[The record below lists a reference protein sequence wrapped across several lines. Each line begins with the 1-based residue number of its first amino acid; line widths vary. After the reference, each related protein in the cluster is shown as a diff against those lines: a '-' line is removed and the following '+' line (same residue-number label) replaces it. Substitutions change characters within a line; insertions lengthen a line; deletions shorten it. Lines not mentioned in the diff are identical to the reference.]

1 MFDLIIRGAEIC
13 DGTGAA
19 RRSGDIAIAGG
30 QIAALGDVTGGA
42 RRELRADGLV
52 AAPGFIDVHT
62 HYDCQVSWDPA
73 LTPSSWHGV
82 TSVVMGNCGFTIAPC
97 RPDHRELLMEM
108 LLYVE
113 GMPTEALRAGVRW
126 EWETFP
132 QYLDAVERA
141 RPAINVAAFVGHSA
155 VRYFVMGD
163 AAVERAATP
172 DELGRMQDI
181 VRQAMHAGAIGF
193 STSES
198 PTHFF
203 GSGTPVPSRVAPRD
217 EIVALSR
224 VLAELGRGIIEVA
237 PLHLIGATDDK
248 LADQEFYVEVARASG
263 RPVTWA
269 PLLANPFDPAGALT
283 LIEASAA
290 AQRRGAA
297 VYPQVGCRPLE
308 VRVSFD
314 TAGIAIANNPFWKPI
329 LDLPKAERRA
339 RLGDPAFRTQ
349 IREMSSA
356 HFVAALGR
364 SWQLILVRFS
374 PLPQHAELV
383 DRSIAEIA
391 AARGAD
397 AVDTLLDLALES
409 DLACQFG
416 IPIMN
421 VDEDVVGQLLRHPAG
436 IVALSDAGAHV
447 DTLADQGFTTT
458 LLAHWVRELGVLRL
472 EDAVRL
478 VTSVPAALYGLTGRG
493 MLRAGAAADVVLFDA
508 TRVDLER
515 TELVHDLPGGAARL
529 VQRPIGIEHV
539 IVNGEVLIESTQ
551 QTTARSGHL
560 LRSARQAENCLDQG

>member
-13 DGTGAA
+13 DGTGAPRA
-19 RRSGDIAIAGG
+19 AGDIAVLDGR
-30 QIAALGDVTGGA
+30 IAALGRMTGSA
-42 RRELRADGLV
+42 RRELRGDGLI

-82 TSVVMGNCGFTIAPC
+82 TSVVMGNCGFSIAPC
-97 RPDHRELLMEM
+97 RPTHRELLMEM

-113 GMPTEALRAGVRW
+113 GMPTEALRAGIRW

-132 QYLDAVERA
+132 EYLDAVERW

-163 AAVERAATP
+163 AAVERAATA
-172 DELGRMQDI
+172 DELARMQDV
-181 VRQAMHAGAIGF
+181 VREAMRAGAIGF

-203 GSGTPVPSRVAPRD
+203 GSGVPVPSRVAPRE

-224 VLAELGRGIIEVA
+224 VLGPFDRGLVEVA
-237 PLHLIGATDDK
+237 PLHLIGATRDK
-248 LADQEFYVEVARASG
+248 LADQEFYTEVARAAD

-269 PLLANPFDPAGALT
+269 PLLANPFDRPGALEI
-283 LIEASAA
+283 IEAAAA
-290 AQRRGAA
+290 AQRSGAA
-297 VYPQVGCRPLE
+297 VYPQIGCRPLE
-308 VRVSFD
+308 VRVSFGS
-314 TAGIAIANNPFWKPI
+314 AGIAVANNPFWKPI

-339 RLGDPAFRTQ
+339 RLASPDFRAQ
-349 IREMSSA
+349 LREMSVQGGFA
-356 HFVAALGR
+356 AALGPTWR
-364 SWQLILVRFS
+364 HIFVRLS
-374 PLPQHAELV
+374 PAPQHQALI
-383 DRSIAEIA
+383 DRSIAEIVE
-391 AARGAD
+391 ARGGD
-397 AVDTLLDLALES
+397 EVDTLLDLALQS

-458 LLAHWVRELGVLRL
+458 LLAHWVRELGVLQL

-493 MLRAGAAADVVLFDA
+493 TLRVGAAADVVLFDA
-508 TRVDLER
+508 TRIGLQR
-515 TELVHDLPGGAARL
+515 TELTHDLPAGAARL
-529 VQRPIGIEHV
+529 IQRPTGVEHV
-539 IVNGEVLIESTQ
+539 VVNGEVLIESGR
-551 QTTARSGHL
+551 QTAARNGHV
-560 LRSARQAENCLDQG
+560 LRGS